1 MHPVAFNLGPFPVNW
16 FGILV
21 AVAFLAGLWT
31 AARRGVRDGLAPQ
44 QVFDAGPWLIVGA
57 IVGARALYVISYWE
71 QDFAGQPLT
80 KVFMIRQGGLVFYG
94 GLIGATLGV
103 LIHLWRRRLPL
114 WKFADTLAPSIP
126 LGHVFGRT
134 GCLLNG
140 CCHGRPTD
148 VPWAIH
154 FPADHAT
161 HGVGVHPTQIY
172 EAALN
177 LGLYAGL
184 AWLYRRKQYDGQI
197 FAFYLVSYAVV
208 RSVVE
213 SFRGDYATG
222 YFGGRLTPGQMVS
235 VLIFGLGIALVLLR
249 RRSAPPHAANS

>member
-21 AVAFLAGLWT
+21 AAAFLAGLWT
-31 AARRGVRDGLAPQ
+31 AARRGVRDGLVPQ

-57 IVGARALYVISYWE
+57 IVGARALYVLSYWE
-71 QDFAGQPLT
+71 EDFAGQPLT

-103 LIHLWRRRLPL
+103 LIYLGHRRLPL

-126 LGHVFGRT
+126 LGHVFGRM

-184 AWLYRRKQYDGQI
+184 AWLYRRKRYDGQI

-213 SFRGDYATG
+213 AFRGDYATG
-222 YFGGRLTPGQMVS
+222 YFGGRVTPGQMVS
-235 VLIFGLGIALVLLR
+235 LFIFGLGIALVLLR
-249 RRSAPPHAANS
+249 RRAAPSCAARS